1 MTICAYFTTER
12 DRGVKNQGLKM
23 WLRNKWISDTNLLS
37 DSSEEAAEGGDDAIE
52 AG

>member
-1 MTICAYFTTER
+1 
-12 DRGVKNQGLKM
+12 M
-23 WLRNKWISDTNLLS
+23 WLRNIRISDTNLLS